1 MLFWKQNKEDVEN
14 IMKKE
19 MSFHISDY
27 GKKPT
32 FASFL
37 PGISGIRGIPIWC
50 YYVNRGQG
58 VVSFGVENKAEVHVF
73 LKISCFSDD
82 PTDVGNLICGSS
94 AFSEFSLTIWK
105 FMVHIVLKPAL
116 KNFEHYFA
124 SV

>member
-1 MLFWKQNKEDVEN
+1 
-14 IMKKE
+14 MKKE

-58 VVSFGVENKAEVHVF
+58 VVSFGVENKDKAIMQFYPAHTAYQNVKVTGFRTFVKKDGVYAE
-73 LKISCFSDD
+73 CFANENVAHTMDIFKNSLD
-82 PTDVGNLICGSS
+82 S
-94 AFSEFSLTIWK
+94 AFATK
-105 FMVHIVLKPAL
+105 R
-116 KNFEHYFA
+116 
-124 SV
+124 